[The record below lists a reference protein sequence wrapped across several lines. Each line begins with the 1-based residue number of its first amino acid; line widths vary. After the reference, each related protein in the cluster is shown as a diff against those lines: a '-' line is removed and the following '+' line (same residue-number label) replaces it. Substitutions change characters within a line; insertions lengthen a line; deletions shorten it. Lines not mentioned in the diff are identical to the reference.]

1 MIMLTKR
8 SQRIQ
13 RCRKEIEPPVQ
24 SSVNPQNMETTAG
37 EQRDQH
43 PKGSTLAKEG
53 RDLLRKSVIHSA
65 GNFRSTPYQM
75 GDNPAG
81 DKNKYCSESNT
92 VGNKGS
98 SCQKINSAGGHKR

>member
-1 MIMLTKR
+1 MNVYVYVYMMIMLTKR

-43 PKGSTLAKEG
+43 PKGSNLTGEG
-53 RDLLRKSVIHSA
+53 GDLLRIEHPIC
-65 GNFRSTPYQM
+65 GEF
-75 GDNPAG
+75 
-81 DKNKYCSESNT
+81 
-92 VGNKGS
+92 
-98 SCQKINSAGGHKR
+98 

>member
-13 RCRKEIEPPVQ
+13 RCRREIEPPTQ

-43 PKGSTLAKEG
+43 PKGSTLSREG
-53 RDLLRKSVIHSA
+53 GDLLRKGNIIEST
-65 GNFRSTPYQM
+65 GNFRSTP
-75 GDNPAG
+75 
-81 DKNKYCSESNT
+81 
-92 VGNKGS
+92 
-98 SCQKINSAGGHKR
+98 